1 LVDETGATA
10 VRAMCL
16 GGGHLTTTTG
26 SSSATNNSSSSNNN
40 NATSTTTRRIST
52 SEAVQKELA
61 VLFKSHQSD
70 PSALYFDLPAA
81 AGLSAL
87 VKILTD
93 HTELVRSRM
102 RLELA
107 ILPTTVAAVV
117 VAGTNGGGGEQQQQH
132 QQRLPLQRPAV
143 ADIMG
148 RAQ

>member
-1 LVDETGATA
+1 
-10 VRAMCL
+10 MCL
-16 GGGHLTTTTG
+16 GGG
-26 SSSATNNSSSSNNN
+26 SSSTTNNNSN
-40 NATSTTTRRIST
+40 NATTTTRRIST

-70 PSALYFDLPAA
+70 PSALYFDLSAA

-93 HTELVRSRM
+93 HTDLVRSRM

-117 VAGTNGGGGEQQQQH
+117 DAGANNGGGGGGEQPQQQLK
-132 QQRLPLQRPAV
+132 RLPLQRPAV

>member
-1 LVDETGATA
+1 
-10 VRAMCL
+10 MCL
-16 GGGHLTTTTG
+16 GGGSSTTN
-26 SSSATNNSSSSNNN
+26 NNSSSDNN
-40 NATSTTTRRIST
+40 NATTTTTTRRIST

-61 VLFKSHQSD
+61 ALFKSHQSD

-117 VAGTNGGGGEQQQQH
+117 VAGTNDGGGGEQQQQQQH
-132 QQRLPLQRPAV
+132 QRLPLQRPAV